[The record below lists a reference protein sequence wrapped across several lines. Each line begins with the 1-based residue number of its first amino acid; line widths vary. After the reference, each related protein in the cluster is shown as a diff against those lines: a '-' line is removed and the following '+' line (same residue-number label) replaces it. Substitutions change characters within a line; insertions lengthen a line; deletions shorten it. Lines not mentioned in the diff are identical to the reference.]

1 MKKYPYALATD
12 GSNDNGLEKMNPLTV
27 RIFDVNAGKVKT
39 SLLDMCM
46 TPSGTALDIFNAID
60 RCMTLFD
67 VPWSNCVA
75 VGVDN
80 ANVNMGNRHSIKT
93 MVQEKNPN
101 VFFNGCQCHVVHN
114 TSAAAASAFTEAT
127 GFDVS
132 DILVDLYYWFDH
144 SSKRKNLL
152 VEYSGFCDQEYRQV
166 IKYASTRWLSLERC
180 VTRALQQYESL
191 KSYFLSE
198 KSSQARFKRLQT
210 AFQDPMTEVYLLFY
224 QSALQIFIQLNQFL
238 QRGDPL
244 IGAVSQTL
252 QRFQRLLACKFIPPA
267 TVKAAKSHEDLLDSK
282 QWSQG
287 MMLASL
293 G

>member
-1 MKKYPYALATD
+1 MKNYLYALATD

-67 VPWSNCVA
+67 FPWSNCVA

-80 ANVNMGNRHSIKT
+80 TNVNMGNRHSIKT
-93 MVQEKNPN
+93 MVQKKTPD
-101 VFFNGCQCHVVHN
+101 VFFNDCQCHVVHN
-114 TSAAAASAFTEAT
+114 PSAFTDAT
-127 GFDVS
+127 GFNVS
-132 DILVDLYYWFDH
+132 DILVDLYYWFDQ

-152 VEYSGFCDQEYRQV
+152 VEYSGFCDQEYHQV
-166 IKYASTRWLSLERC
+166 IKYASTRWLSLEKS

-198 KSSQARFKRLQT
+198 KSSQARFKRLQA
-210 AFQDPMTEVYLLFY
+210 AFHDPMTEVYLLFY

-244 IGAVSQTL
+244 IGAVSQAL

-267 TVKAAKSHEDLLDSK
+267 IVKAAKSHEDLLDSK
-282 QWSQG
+282 QWPQG
-287 MMLASL
+287 MRLASP

>member
-1 MKKYPYALATD
+1 
-12 GSNDNGLEKMNPLTV
+12 
-27 RIFDVNAGKVKT
+27 
-39 SLLDMCM
+39 MCM
-46 TPSGTALDIFNAID
+46 TPSGKAIDIFNAID
-60 RCMTLFD
+60 CCVTLVD
-67 VPWSNCVA
+67 ALWSNCVA

-80 ANVNMGNRHSIKT
+80 ASVNMGNRHSIKT
-93 MVQEKNPN
+93 MVQEKNPDM
-101 VFFNGCQCHVVHN
+101 FFNGCQCHVVHN
-114 TSAAAASAFTEAT
+114 TSAAAASAFTEAN

-132 DILVDLYYWFDH
+132 DILVDLYYWFNY

-152 VEYSGFCDQEYRQV
+152 VEHSAFCDQEYRQV
-166 IKYASTRWLSLERC
+166 IKYASTRWPSLKKC

-198 KSSQARFKRLQT
+198 KSSQARCKSLQA
-210 AFQDPMTEVYLLFY
+210 AFQDLMTEIYLLFY

-244 IGAVSQTL
+244 IGAVSQALQRL
-252 QRFQRLLACKFIPPA
+252 QRFQQLLASKFIPPA
-267 TVKAAKSHEDLLDSK
+267 TVKAAKLHEDLLDSK

-287 MMLASL
+287 MMLAS